1 MLTQRLR
8 ARVSARQ
15 AASSCEP
22 ERETVMNW
30 IYLMSAI
37 VLEVAG
43 TLSLKLSDGLVRR
56 GPVLLMILTYGL
68 SFFAFSHALKHM
80 EVGTAYAV
88 FSALGTALMAS
99 VGILWFNEPATALK
113 IVSLVLIVLGVI
125 GLNLNFGLARN

>member
-1 MLTQRLR
+1 
-8 ARVSARQ
+8 
-15 AASSCEP
+15 
-22 ERETVMNW
+22 MNW
-30 IYLMSAI
+30 IYLFSAI

-99 VGILWFNEPATALK
+99 VGILWFNEPATVLK
-113 IVSLVLIVLGVI
+113 IVSLFLIILGVV
-125 GLNLNFGLARN
+125 GLNVNFVAARN

>member
-1 MLTQRLR
+1 
-8 ARVSARQ
+8 
-15 AASSCEP
+15 
-22 ERETVMNW
+22 MNW
-30 IYLMSAI
+30 IYLFSAI

-80 EVGTAYAV
+80 EVGTAYAI

-99 VGILWFNEPATALK
+99 VGILWFNEPATVLRL
-113 IVSLVLIVLGVI
+113 VSLVLIVLGVV
-125 GLNLNFGLARN
+125 GLNLNSVFARN